1 MPGNGARTERYSAM
15 VVGLTSACRPADIF
29 RRGPTVLPYLQ
40 LFAVNL
46 LNPWSMP
53 TSEALRAGG

>member
-46 LNPWSMP
+46 LNP
-53 TSEALRAGG
+53 